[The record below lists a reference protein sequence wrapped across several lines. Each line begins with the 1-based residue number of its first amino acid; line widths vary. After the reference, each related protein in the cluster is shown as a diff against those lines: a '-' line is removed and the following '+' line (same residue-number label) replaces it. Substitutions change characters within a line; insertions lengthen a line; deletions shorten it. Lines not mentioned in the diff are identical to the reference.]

1 MRHNRR
7 TGHGEAHM
15 QAATALAFDDKLPEV
30 ELARRV
36 AAGSHE
42 AFTVLMRRY
51 NQRLYRVARSV
62 LKDDAEAEDAV
73 QEAYLLAYRAIGR
86 FRGDARLSTWLVR
99 IVVNEAVT
107 RLRKRGR
114 SAEVIRLDGDAEPDS
129 EIAEADMDEATPE
142 QPEHAALRA
151 ETRRLLESKIDE
163 LPDAFRVVFVLR
175 ALEERAVG
183 ENPAARLAASA
194 IVGLVLRVHDPL
206 HGRAA
211 RGAGLAEA
219 AVHRHALAKGGDL
232 LRKFAAGMLPEPLGP
247 FDERRARRSSNGPS
261 GSGSMPAANFR
272 RRSPP
277 FARAWRC
284 TAASASPAPR
294 AARPCSGSCTRRTRP
309 TIALAARRA
318 AGFSPTARS
327 RACSRKAGRARSTS
341 SSDSLGK

>member
-1 MRHNRR
+1 MR
-7 TGHGEAHM
+7 AV
-15 QAATALAFDDKLPEV
+15 AASAIDDKLPDA

-36 AAGSHE
+36 AAQDHE
-42 AFTVLMRRY
+42 AFRVLMRRY
-51 NQRLYRVARSV
+51 NQRLYRTARSV

-175 ALEERAVG
+175 ALEEHSVEETAAALAVPEATVRTRFFRARGLLREALSKEIDLAYGDAFAFAGARCDRIVAHVLARLT
-183 ENPAARLAASA
+183 ESESAARS
-194 IVGLVLRVHDPL
+194 
-206 HGRAA
+206 
-211 RGAGLAEA
+211 
-219 AVHRHALAKGGDL
+219 
-232 LRKFAAGMLPEPLGP
+232 
-247 FDERRARRSSNGPS
+247 
-261 GSGSMPAANFR
+261 
-272 RRSPP
+272 
-277 FARAWRC
+277 
-284 TAASASPAPR
+284 
-294 AARPCSGSCTRRTRP
+294 
-309 TIALAARRA
+309 
-318 AGFSPTARS
+318 
-327 RACSRKAGRARSTS
+327 
-341 SSDSLGK
+341 